1 MSNQSKIIAFPVNN
15 HSDLSVLSHQ
25 ERPDFLP
32 PQSVNLK
39 MAVSESGEQDRKR
52 EKHSY
57 LSVGA
62 NFNAAKPHYSLG
74 KALAKKGECEK
85 AIYSY
90 HKALELDSSS
100 AEIYQSLGDTLVKT
114 GELDEA
120 IIVYHKAIELQSNLW
135 EVHHNLGDI
144 WQGQGRLDEAVA
156 AYRLAIELNPGFC
169 WSHNN
174 LGDSLI
180 KQEKWEEA
188 VEGYRSAIALNPD
201 FYWSH
206 YNLGEALM
214 ELQRWEEA
222 IGAYRRAIKLK
233 SDLPCVYE
241 KLGEALQKQS
251 QFYALEAIKRY
262 RQAIEQNP
270 DDQELYHKALEIKP
284 DDAELYLS
292 LGNTLARQGERDEA
306 IVFYRM
312 GLQVKPSHAGISK
325 QLNSLLEKKTELVR
339 SIAFYLPQFHP
350 IPENDLWWGK
360 GFTEWTNVTKAQ
372 PLFEGHYQPHLP
384 TDMGFYDL
392 RVAEVREAQAELAKQ
407 YGIYGF
413 CYYYYWFA
421 GKRLLHRPLDEI
433 LASKKPDFPFCIC
446 WANENWTRRWDGA
459 EHDILIA
466 QEHSLE
472 NNQAFAE
479 SLIDILLDERY
490 IRINGAPFIIIYRC
504 EILPDPVS
512 TTQQWREV
520 FRKKGVGEVHLCAA
534 LTFGM
539 QDPTSFGFDS
549 GVQFPPHG
557 VVARELSPSQVNA
570 QDFSGKIYD
579 YREVVMNALS
589 QKQPNFK
596 QFLSAMT
603 SWDNTARKKKAGNV
617 FINSA
622 PELYEIWLGYII
634 EKTKQMHSGDEQLV
648 FVNAWNEWA
657 EGAHLEP
664 DSKYG
669 HSYLLATQRALSG
682 TQSWKNGLAN
692 ILPFSDLYGWKC
704 IINILRDFPIDSA
717 GYLQQMLDEL
727 ENRFQ
732 AKERAIAAMSKLLE
746 SVTIVEVIK
755 PDWNSDIIWNVD
767 SLELGNNFSV
777 HAIEVSGW
785 VLSKKGRPVT
795 VEVISQGQV
804 IGEIPV
810 HLSRP
815 DVGEAYPGYEDYDS
829 GFSGKIALNKTSS
842 KVELHIQ
849 AVLEDKSSILLKV
862 AQLQPD
868 DEKKCPLNGDS
879 INQVN
884 INKLSADNW
893 QQIINMLRCF
903 PHESDRYLKQR
914 LEELEAIATVKEQ
927 AIENMCKLLRQG
939 SSNDFIG

>member
-1 MSNQSKIIAFPVNN
+1 MNSETNNIIEFPFDN
-15 HSDLSVLSHQ
+15 HSDS
-25 ERPDFLP
+25 FLARQP
-32 PQSVNLK
+32 IDNLLNPQSLALK
-39 MAVSESGEQDRKR
+39 TIYSEGDTKDRKGH
-52 EKHSY
+52 HS
-57 LSVGA
+57 SSIV
-62 NFNAAKPHYSLG
+62 NAGFSYAKPHYSLG
-74 KALAKKGECEK
+74 KAFAKKGEWDK
-85 AIYSY
+85 AIGSY
-90 HKALELDSSS
+90 RQALDLDSNS
-100 AEIYQSLGDTLVKT
+100 AEIYHSLGDALVKN

-120 IIVYHKAIELQSNLW
+120 VIIYQKATEIQPDLW

-144 WQGQGRLDEAVA
+144 WQGQERLDEAVA
-156 AYRLAIELNPGFC
+156 AYRRAIELNPNFC

-174 LGDSLI
+174 LGDVLI
-180 KQEKWEEA
+180 KQEMWEEA
-188 VEGYRSAIALNPD
+188 VEAYGRAIGLNPG
-201 FYWSH
+201 FHWSH
-206 YNLGEALM
+206 YNLADALVQL
-214 ELQRWEEA
+214 ERWEDA
-222 IGAYRRAIKLK
+222 IGAYRRAIQLK
-233 SDLPCVYE
+233 ADLPLVHE
-241 KLGEALQKQS
+241 KLGEVLQNQS
-251 QFYALEAIKRY
+251 RFYAEEAIGWY

-270 DDQELYHKALEIKP
+270 GDLELYHKALEIKP
-284 DDAELYLS
+284 DDAELYLG
-292 LGNTLARQGERDEA
+292 LGNALARQGERDEA
-306 IVFYRM
+306 IVFYQM
-312 GLQVKPSHAGISK
+312 GLQVQPDHAGISK
-325 QLNSLLEKKTELVR
+325 QLNSLLEKKTGLVR
-339 SIAFYLPQFHP
+339 PIAFYLPQFHP

-392 RVAEVREAQAELAKQ
+392 RIPEVREAQAELAKQ

-421 GKRLLHRPLDEI
+421 GKRLLHRPLDEM

-459 EHDILIA
+459 EHEILIA

-479 SLIDILLDERY
+479 SLIEILLDERY

-504 EILPDPVS
+504 EILPDPLS

-589 QKQPNFK
+589 QKKPNFK
-596 QFLSAMT
+596 KFLSAMT

-664 DSKYG
+664 DRKYG
-669 HSYLLATQRALSG
+669 HSYLFATQRALSG

-692 ILPFSDLYGWKC
+692 ILHFSDLYAWKC
-704 IINILRDFPIDSA
+704 IINMLRDFPIDSA

-755 PDWNSDIIWNVD
+755 PDWTSEIIWNVD
-767 SLELGNNFSV
+767 SLELGKHFSV
-777 HAIEVSGW
+777 RAIEISGW
-785 VLSKKGRPVT
+785 VLSKKGRPLT
-795 VEVISQGQV
+795 VEVISEGKV
-804 IGEIPV
+804 IAEIPV
-810 HLSRP
+810 NLSRP
-815 DVGEAYPGYEDYDS
+815 DVGQAYPGYQDCDS
-829 GFSGKIALNKTSS
+829 GFSEKVALTKMSS
-842 KVELHIQ
+842 EFELHIQ
-849 AVLEDKSSILLKV
+849 AVLEDRSSVLLKV
-862 AQLQPD
+862 ARLQLD
-868 DEKKCPLNGDS
+868 DEKKCTLSSYS
-879 INQVN
+879 INPVN
-884 INKLSADNW
+884 MNKLSADNW
-893 QQIINMLRCF
+893 QQIISMLRCF

-914 LEELEAIATVKEQ
+914 LDELEALATVKERT
-927 AIENMCKLLRQG
+927 IENMCNLLRQG